1 MGGKRYLAEVSWPRK
16 RRRKSVRETKKKEER
31 TSDVVERESEIRCD
45 EERSSCDEQSA
56 VMAEDSEKSVC
67 AKDSPQLTLHS
78 ESTASSGDSRHDDNV
93 PVSGSH
99 GNGFHGDSILEVIP
113 DPERAERELSP
124 ENGNETVDV
133 SSETSSQIIE
143 SDFNLIVTES
153 ESGEDDV
160 VLPIERPREGAE
172 LVVGRHGDDGD
183 PHGDSGNHGD
193 SVRETCTFASK
204 TSVSPSVPLSHSKLE
219 DAANFEISAK
229 TAPLRVNFGPP
240 RMLFRPLRGPPRA
253 GELVSTAA
261 RYGLSAVRHTAPFY
275 SNPADTH
282 PAR

>member
-31 TSDVVERESEIRCD
+31 TSDVVEMESEIRCD

-67 AKDSPQLTLHS
+67 AKAKLTLHS
-78 ESTASSGDSRHDDNV
+78 ESITSSGDSRHDDNV

-99 GNGFHGDSILEVIP
+99 SNSIHGDSILEVIP

-133 SSETSSQIIE
+133 LSETSSQIIE

-160 VLPIERPREGAE
+160 LPIEQPREGAG
-172 LVVGRHGDDGD
+172 LVVGRHDDDGD
-183 PHGDSGNHGD
+183 RHGDGGNHGD
-193 SVRETCTFASK
+193 SVWETCTFASK

-240 RMLFRPLRGPPRA
+240 RMLLRPLRGPPRA